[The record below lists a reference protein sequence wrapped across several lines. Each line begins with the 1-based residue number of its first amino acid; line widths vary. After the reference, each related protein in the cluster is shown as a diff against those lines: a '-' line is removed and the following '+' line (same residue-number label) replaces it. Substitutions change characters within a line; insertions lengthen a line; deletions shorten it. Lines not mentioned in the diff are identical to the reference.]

1 MKIRRLDLIAY
12 GPFRNERLTFETDN
26 LQLIFGPNEAGKS
39 TVLRA
44 LQAVL
49 YGMTEKRDA
58 FLHPWD
64 MMRVGMSVETADGV
78 IKVERRKGKGV
89 RSLVYADTD
98 RSVGAEEWNRVLPV
112 LDQDLF
118 AQMFGIDYQR
128 LVEGGRALAEGKGD
142 IGEALLAAAGD
153 LGAAMERLHGF
164 EGRAGELF
172 QHHARS
178 QSKLSVALRDYKE
191 ADRRIRSEKFS
202 SHAYRT
208 AVSKLE
214 DLQREGERLAGEIQS
229 SAGERQRLTRLQQA
243 APGVA
248 LLAQKERELAAM
260 SPGPVLGADF
270 AVRHEKAVKLLS
282 KAITTAENSEA
293 EVARLTEKLAAIQRN
308 PALASLKAEIE
319 QLFAQSGKIDAGRQD
334 RPKREGELRQLRDG
348 VARNLHLLGLDLDP
362 ANCANLRVKVVQR
375 NEINRLVGESARL
388 ATRLEGDT
396 QRAERL
402 GADIDENRLAL
413 QGLPASPDTAEL
425 ERSLSAVAGAPTETD
440 LGKLR
445 TQLAAA
451 EKLAE
456 GNLKALPLFGGTGEQ
471 LQDLQAPLTATVRVY
486 QARYTNEDTTERRLA
501 ADEASAQAEI
511 AELERKI
518 QQLEDRGQ
526 VPTESDLDQ
535 SRARRE
541 LGWTAV
547 KHRWLDGEPDAAAE
561 PGFLSGASSEQPLD
575 AAYEGAVRHADGI
588 ADGLRIHAGR
598 VEKKVLWLEQLARGM
613 EKLAQTRE
621 TTEGAAARR
630 QELVREWSALWA
642 PASIEPLSPA
652 EMLDWLDRRRDVVEQ
667 LRMAATLRRQVE
679 QSEEQIRVGREALKT
694 ALRPLDVVGEGT
706 LAELVEMGRRIVGRG
721 NDARTRR
728 RDLEREQKRLEVERT
743 KAERQRSDLEQ
754 ARADWDRR
762 WAAATTGL
770 PVPAEAKPD
779 AVQEVV
785 RLLDTVATDSEQI
798 SAFAHR
804 IQTMERDEH
813 DFSAAVEE
821 MAARSGITPQSADAL
836 IAVKVLYDAATAA
849 KQSEDAAAT
858 CASHIEHAREGLRQ
872 AHLAGERQRKEL
884 ADLCSEAGVKEP
896 DFLGATIAQSNRRR
910 DLLSQAEEQRS
921 ALLPAC
927 ASRSL
932 EELIQAV
939 AALDMDALPAQ
950 LVDLETRQQGHE
962 RQKQECA
969 RRAVELEQEFQ
980 LHESSA
986 TLSQAATEK
995 QAASARIVDL
1005 AEEYLEQQV
1014 AARLMT
1020 VAIERYRSRHQ
1031 DPLLERAGQY
1041 LNDLTCGSFTGLA
1054 VDFDDANRRVLRA
1067 VRAGSGDHVDVAG
1080 MSDGARDQLF
1090 FALRLAY
1097 IEDHSGKVGQCPVIL
1112 DDVLMAFDN
1121 QRAAAALRVLSEL
1134 SRKTQVL
1141 LFTHHA
1147 HHIELARQAIPD
1159 EALTVHDL
1167 VAGQPVG
1174 A

>member
-12 GPFRNERLTFETDN
+12 GPFQNEQLIFETDN

-64 MMRVGMSVETADGV
+64 MMRIGMSVETADGV
-78 IKVERRKGKGV
+78 IRVERRKGKGV
-89 RSLVYADTD
+89 RSLVYAGTD
-98 RSVGAEEWNRVLPV
+98 RSVSAEEWNRVLPV

-128 LVEGGRALAEGKGD
+128 LVEGGRALAQGKGD

-153 LGAAMERLHGF
+153 LGTAMERLHEF
-164 EGRAGELF
+164 EARASELF
-172 QHHARS
+172 QPHARS
-178 QSKLSVALRDYKE
+178 QSKLSVALRDYKD

-208 AVSKLE
+208 AVRELE
-214 DLQREGERLAGEIQS
+214 DMQREGERLAVEIQS
-229 SAGERQRLTRLQQA
+229 VAGERQRLTRLQQA
-243 APGVA
+243 APAVA

-270 AVRHEKAVKLLS
+270 AARHEKAARLLS
-282 KAITTAENSEA
+282 KAITTSENIEA
-293 EVARLTEKLAAIQRN
+293 ELKRLAEKLAAIQRN
-308 PALASLKAEIE
+308 PALASLKVETE
-319 QLFAQSGKIDAGRQD
+319 QLFAQSGKIDAGRKD
-334 RPKREGELRQLRDG
+334 RPKREGELRQLREG

-362 ANCANLRVKVVQR
+362 ADCADLRIKVVQR
-375 NEINRLVGESARL
+375 SEINRLVEEYARL
-388 ATRLEGDT
+388 TARLQEDTR
-396 QRAERL
+396 RAEVL
-402 GADIDENRLAL
+402 DAAIDANRLAL
-413 QGLPASPDTAEL
+413 QGLPASPDTADL
-425 ERSLSAVAGAPTETD
+425 ERSLGAVAGAPTETD
-440 LGKLR
+440 LRKLR

-451 EKLAE
+451 EKRAD
-456 GNLKALPLFGGTGEQ
+456 GDLKALPLFGGTGEQ
-471 LQDLQAPLTATVRVY
+471 LQNIQAPLSTTVRVY
-486 QARYTNEDTTERRLA
+486 QTRYTEQDAAERQLTTE
-501 ADEASAQAEI
+501 ENSARAEI
-511 AELERKI
+511 AKLEQKI
-518 QQLEDRGQ
+518 QQLEDQGE
-526 VPTESDLDQ
+526 VPTETDLDT

-547 KHRWLDGEPDAAAE
+547 KHRWLNGEQDIVAE
-561 PGFLSGASSEQPLD
+561 PEFLSGARSGQLLD
-575 AAYEGAVRHADGI
+575 SAYEGAVRHADGI
-588 ADGLRIHAGR
+588 ADGLRIHVGR
-598 VEKKVLWLEQLARGM
+598 VEKKVLWLEQLVRGT

-621 TTEGAAARR
+621 STKGAGAKR
-630 QELVREWSALWA
+630 QELDREWSALWA

-667 LRMAATLRRQVE
+667 LRMAATLRQQVN
-679 QSEEQIRVGREALKT
+679 QSEDQVRLAREALKT
-694 ALRPLDVVGEGT
+694 VLHPLDVAAEGT
-706 LAELVEMGRRIVGRG
+706 LAELVEMGRRIVERA
-721 NDARTRR
+721 NDARTRS
-728 RDLEREQKRLEVERT
+728 RDLEKEQKRLAAERT
-743 KAERQRSDLEQ
+743 KAERQRADLEQ
-754 ARADWDRR
+754 DRAEWDRH
-762 WAAATTGL
+762 WATATTGL
-770 PVPAEAKPD
+770 PVPAETKPGT
-779 AVQEVV
+779 VQEVV

-798 SAFAHR
+798 NALAHR
-804 IQTMERDEH
+804 IRTMERDDH

-821 MAARSGITPQSADAL
+821 MAERSGIAPQSPDAL
-836 IAVKVLYDAATAA
+836 TTVKSLYDATTTA

-858 CASHIEHAREGLRQ
+858 CASDIEHAREGLRQ
-872 AHLAGERQRKEL
+872 AQLADERQRKDL
-884 ADLCSEAGVKEP
+884 AALCSEAGVQEM
-896 DFLGATIAQSNRRR
+896 DRLGAAIAQSNRRR
-910 DLLSQAEEQRS
+910 DLSSQAEEQRS

-927 ASRSL
+927 AGRSV
-932 EELIQAV
+932 EELTQAV
-939 AALDMDALPAQ
+939 AALDLDALPAQ
-950 LVDLETRQQGHE
+950 LADLESRQLEYE

-986 TLSQAATEK
+986 TLSQAAAEK
-995 QAASARIVDL
+995 QGASARIVDL
-1005 AEEYLEQQV
+1005 AEEHLEQQI

-1054 VDFDDANRRVLRA
+1054 VDFDEANRRVLRA
-1067 VRAGSGDHVDVAG
+1067 VRRGSADHLDVAS

-1097 IEDHSGKVGQCPVIL
+1097 IEDHSGRVGQCPVVL

-1121 QRAAAALRVLSEL
+1121 ERAAAALRVLSEL
-1134 SRKTQVL
+1134 SKRTQVL

-1147 HHIELARQAIPD
+1147 HHIDLAHQVIPNEL
-1159 EALTVHDL
+1159 LTVHEL
-1167 VAGQPVG
+1167 MASQPVG